1 MVQGWQ
7 PIRLWW
13 DISLC
18 MNAGSEAVT
27 GGEAAP
33 ECKPDPEP

>member
-1 MVQGWQ
+1 MVYGWQ
-7 PIRLWW
+7 PITVCWN
-13 DISLC
+13 ISLC
-18 MNAGSEAVT
+18 MDVGSEAVT